1 MMQILVFF
9 DHITL
14 AELIPL
20 KVRGEHEKPKNICGL
35 SKYISIFLHFQIK
48 MLCVLIKSGE

>member
-20 KVRGEHEKPKNICGL
+20 KVRGEHETRKHLWVVQIYLNI
-35 SKYISIFLHFQIK
+35 SSFSNKDA
-48 MLCVLIKSGE
+48 LCFN